1 MKREDYISW
10 GEYFMGLAILA
21 AQRSKDPNSQVGAC
35 IADPKNRV
43 ISCGYNGFPNGIS
56 DDDLPWD
63 RGDGK
68 NLLDLN
74 TKYPYVVHAEPNA
87 ILNSHGQDM
96 SGATIYVTL
105 FPCHECAKLVIQ
117 AGIKRMIYFDDKYDG
132 TDSNIASKKLFDLAG
147 VKYEKYDSSG
157 KEITLSV

>member
-1 MKREDYISW
+1 MKRDDYITW
-10 GEYFMGLAILA
+10 QEYFMGHAILA
-21 AQRSKDPNSQVGAC
+21 SQRSKDPNSQVGAC
-35 IADPKNRV
+35 IVDPKNRV

-56 DDDLPWD
+56 DDALPWD

-96 SGATIYVTL
+96 TDATLYVTL

-117 AGIKRMIYFDDKYDG
+117 AGIKHMIYYDDKYDG
-132 TDSNIASKKLFDLAG
+132 TDSNTASKKLFDLAG
-147 VKYEKYDSSG
+147 VKYEKYTPT
-157 KEITLSV
+157 KREINFSV